1 MQNLNNKRRT
11 TKQLLAVFVN
21 TYMYIVPELF
31 TRDSCRKDWKRIS
44 AESSLMS
51 PLQSVK
57 GLKRAVYRELLVT
70 VQGCGHSVRFICF
83 KFTDNSKTS
92 MEKNKKQK
100 TNKETATTI
109 KASNSGIQKKKKI
122 FFFKRF
128 DFKTANT

>member
-1 MQNLNNKRRT
+1 MERHFSDAELEQQT
-11 TKQLLAVFVN
+11 TNDKTAPGCIVN

-92 MEKNKKQK
+92 MEKKQQKTKTKKQ
-100 TNKETATTI
+100 
-109 KASNSGIQKKKKI
+109 QQQ
-122 FFFKRF
+122 
-128 DFKTANT
+128 